1 MRVAGIPLG
10 VGQNTFNPSS
20 SLTLAL
26 LHFDGAD
33 GSTTFTDSSPYNK
46 TIVIHSGTPTNSS
59 VNAEVGFGNRG
70 RFFGGS
76 SIKILPTANDFNLAF
91 NDNFTIE
98 ARFEVSSLGGY
109 QGIICDAAT
118 GGSASFYL
126 ILDASDSNK
135 LTLFFRT
142 TTGGHVIRHDTLPT
156 INTKNHVAVV
166 RNNGFLDL
174 YFNGVQAS
182 KRAVVGN
189 APYQPYG
196 SHLTVGV
203 LGDVFLYPLNGYV
216 DELRIRKEA
225 VYTGN
230 FTPPTAPFTY

>member
-10 VGQNTFNPSS
+10 VGQNTFDP

-26 LHFDGAD
+26 LHFDGAN

-46 TIVIHSGTPTNSS
+46 TIVIHNGTPTNSS
-59 VNAEVGFGNRG
+59 DNAEVGFGNRG
-70 RFFGGS
+70 KFFSGD
-76 SIKILPTANDFNLAF
+76 SIKVLPTSNDFDLAF
-91 NDNFTIE
+91 NDTFTLE
-98 ARFEVSSLGGY
+98 ARFEVTSLGGY
-109 QGIICDAAT
+109 QGIICDAAS
-118 GGSASFYL
+118 GGAASFFL
-126 ILDASDSNK
+126 ILDNDNSNK
-135 LTLFFRT
+135 LSLLFKT
-142 TTGGHVIRHDTLPT
+142 TTTTYVIRHDTLPT

-174 YFNGVQAS
+174 YFNGV
-182 KRAVVGN
+182 RAATRANVGN
-189 APYQPYG
+189 ESYNPIS
-196 SHLTVGV
+196 SHLTIGV
-203 LGDVFLYPLNGYV
+203 LGDATLYPLNGYV